1 MYLSELVYRRV
12 AIQNCVKTDPKIG
25 TERYIDQEKIIKTN
39 VATSHLVYTHENN
52 LVLDTQI
59 NTANDAECQSFPPS
73 YSQKPNHESKPVITS
88 HRQACN
94 SLLRSQPLYTFLVW
108 KSREFL
114 TRY

>member
-39 VATSHLVYTHENN
+39 VVTSHLVYTHENN

-59 NTANDAECQSFPPS
+59 NT
-73 YSQKPNHESKPVITS
+73 
-88 HRQACN
+88 
-94 SLLRSQPLYTFLVW
+94 
-108 KSREFL
+108 
-114 TRY
+114 